1 MDGGIKPAMMDKYP
15 FARFSIL
22 SAVVAVMHWR
32 RNIQALRSYDQFF
45 TVNPSVIFF
54 RPISLTFW
62 RLSLD

>member
-22 SAVVAVMHWR
+22 FAAVVVMHWR
-32 RNIQALRSYDQFF
+32 KNIQALRSYDQFF

-54 RPISLTFW
+54 V
-62 RLSLD
+62 LSH